1 MTTTYRLPVQA
12 LVLVMSMFIITASG
26 FAQTSLATLRGRA
39 IDQQGGVLPGATV
52 TVRHVETNT
61 TRTSVTEATGQYFLP
76 SLPAGT
82 YELTVELSGFA
93 TAKRSNVVLRV
104 GQEAEIDIV
113 LGVGTIQETVTVSG
127 QAALVET
134 QHVVGAFID
143 AARVENLPTVN
154 RNFAD
159 LAQLAPGVSST
170 GGSSMG
176 FSAAGQHQYQ
186 NNVFV
191 DGATNAMQF
200 YGTQAESFPQDWI
213 QEFQVMTNGFSA
225 EFGNAS
231 GAVLNV
237 ITRSGTNTVQGRAY
251 GFFQNGRFNTPPYS
265 GHFTNDVPVFLDTT
279 PPYNQRRIGGYLG
292 GPIVANKLF
301 YFAGVESLDNSATTS
316 LSISDY
322 WRAQG
327 VASIIPTSNTR
338 RPFIVKTDWNI
349 SPNNRLSLRHD
360 RTIQQDTNCSGQGGD
375 GCNSS
380 PNWALEKRATFDGPL
395 WSALANWTSTISN
408 RAFNEA
414 RLHYGVNKL
423 IITSNIAGKYGDALI
438 SDIAHRG
445 LYSEKIYP
453 GAAFGSSVTGGLE
466 GETNLYF
473 SDSFTLV
480 KGQHQ
485 FKIGGQL
492 AQVTMYMDID
502 GSQKARWGFIS
513 DRVFNIN
520 DPASYPTTL
529 SLAIGTAKDIEGHL
543 NGGLFVQD
551 TWQVRN
557 NLTLNLGLRYDVDNS
572 IVTGNQFVDAYN
584 QRFVTAFG
592 GPPPLTQVQRD
603 LNNVAPRLGL
613 VWLPTSDRRTT
624 IRGSGGIFYDQSHFN
639 YNDVYIN
646 QTLLAIRR
654 YSFNSND
661 STTNPFFNAADP
673 AGSATKL
680 RAFLAQNF
688 PDWPDFS
695 QLGSGGQFI
704 SRMAPDFRIPYT
716 IQVTGGLTHEL
727 RSNVYIQA
735 DYVHSTGKDAVL
747 SRNVNVQ
754 LVGGRF
760 VTIDP
765 RFGGFTEFENRGW
778 IDYDALQTRAEYRGS
793 KLRLGGSY
801 TLSKTFS
808 NTLATG
814 VGGGAATNPLDLSI
828 DEGPANEDRRHNLVF
843 DGSYVLP
850 LDFQVA
856 AIWRYSSPLPFSVTS
871 STVVFARPEP
881 RGSRRGDDYKSL
893 NLRLSKMFKLGGRIT
908 ATGFWEAFNVMNTD
922 NFTSY
927 QGSLQSTQFGQ
938 PQVEFPRRQQQF
950 GFKLDF

>member
-1 MTTTYRLPVQA
+1 MPISKRCLYAAAAVLA
-12 LVLVMSMFIITASG
+12 LVFFASAS
-26 FAQTSLATLRGRA
+26 FAQTSLATLRGKVS
-39 IDQQGGVLPGATV
+39 DEQGGVLPGATV
-52 TVRHVETNT
+52 TARQIETNT
-61 TRTSVTEATGQYFLP
+61 TRTSVSDALGQYFLP
-76 SLPAGT
+76 NLPAGT

-93 TAKRSNVVLRV
+93 PGKRSNVALRV
-104 GQEAEIDIV
+104 GQAADIDVV
-113 LGVGTIQETVTVSG
+113 LKVGAVQESVTVAG
-127 QAALVET
+127 QTALVET

-143 AARVENLPTVN
+143 AKQVENLPTVS

-159 LAQLAPGVSST
+159 LAQLAPGVTST

-186 NNVFV
+186 NNVYV

-237 ITRSGTNTVQGRAY
+237 ITRSGTNNVQGRVY
-251 GFFQNGRFNTPPYS
+251 GFFQNGRFNSPPYA
-265 GHFTNDVPVFLDTT
+265 GRFANGAPVFLDTT
-279 PPYNQRRIGGYLG
+279 PPYNQRRLGGFLG

-301 YFAGVESLDNSATTS
+301 YFAGFESLDNTATTS

-322 WRAQG
+322 WRNRG
-327 VASIIPTSNTR
+327 IESIIPTSNTR
-338 RPFIVKTDWNI
+338 RPFIVKGDWTIN
-349 SPNNRLSLRHD
+349 PNNRLSVRHD

-380 PNWALEKRATFDGPL
+380 PNWTLEKRATFDGPL
-395 WSALANWTSTISN
+395 WSALANFTSTLSN
-408 RAFNEA
+408 RTFNEA
-414 RLHYGVNKL
+414 RLYYGVNKL

-438 SDIAHRG
+438 NDIPNRG
-445 LYSEKIYP
+445 LYSEKNYP

-473 SDSFTLV
+473 TDNLTLI
-480 KGQHQ
+480 KGKHQ
-485 FKIGGQL
+485 FKVGGQI
-492 AQVTMYMDID
+492 ARVTMYMDID
-502 GSQKARWGFIS
+502 GSQKARWGFTS

-529 SLAIGTAKDIEGHL
+529 SLAIGTAKDIEGHW
-543 NGGLFVQD
+543 NGGLFAQD
-551 TWQVRN
+551 TWQVRD
-557 NLTLNLGLRYDVDNS
+557 NLTLNLGLRYDIDNS
-572 IVTGNQFVDAYN
+572 ILTGNQFVDGYN
-584 QRFVTAFG
+584 QRFVAAFG
-592 GPPPLTQVQRD
+592 GAAPLAHVKRD
-603 LNNVAPRLGL
+603 LNNVAPRVGF
-613 VWLPTSDRRTT
+613 VWLPTASRRTT
-624 IRGSGGIFYDQSHFN
+624 VRGSGGIFYDQSHFN

-646 QTLLAIRR
+646 QTLLAVRR

-673 AGSATKL
+673 AGSALKL

-695 QLGSGGQFI
+695 QLGPGGQFVNG
-704 SRMAPDFRIPYT
+704 MAPDFRIPYT
-716 IQVTGGLTHEL
+716 IQFTGGFTHEFPS
-727 RSNVYIQA
+727 RVYVQA
-735 DYVHSTGKDAVL
+735 DYVGSRGKDAVL

-754 LVGGRF
+754 QVNGRF

-765 RFGGFTEFENRGW
+765 RFSGFSLFQNLGW
-778 IDYDALQTRAEYRGS
+778 IDYNALQTRVEYRGS
-793 KLRLGGSY
+793 ALRAGGSY
-801 TLSKTFS
+801 TLAKTFS

-828 DEGPANEDRRHNLVF
+828 DEGPANEDRRHNFVV
-843 DGSYVLP
+843 DGSYLFP
-850 LDFQVA
+850 LDFQIA
-856 AIWRYSSPLPFSVTS
+856 GIYRYSSPLPFSVTS
-871 STVVFARPEP
+871 ATVVFARPEP
-881 RGSRRGDDYKSL
+881 RGSRRGDNYRSL
-893 NLRLSKMFKLGGRIT
+893 NLRLSKIFKIGGRVT
-908 ATGFWEAFNVMNTD
+908 ATGFWEAFNVFNTD
-922 NFTSY
+922 NFTSF
-927 QGSLQSTQFGQ
+927 QGSLQSSAFGL
-938 PQVEFPRRQQQF
+938 PQAEFPKRQQQL